1 MSNEKSTPGNSEQ
14 RPTPSVVI
22 NLAGGSSSEKP
33 NSADHDSTQP
43 QDGSSGS
50 PPITK
55 KPCPSSSLVV
65 VVGQVSTE
73 TKQEKG
79 KKGDAEAAII
89 VQHGDTAKERHGD
102 DETSC
107 GKEQQ
112 PPCQRCGKKRK
123 HSDANKM
130 RSISCEESQQESS
143 SKKQN
148 GVIGSPKKVDS
159 VLDPFVVVK
168 WILASDKV
176 GPSSQKSPGL
186 PNEQNILPASL
197 MTPALQ

>member
-22 NLAGGSSSEKP
+22 DLAEASSSEKTS
-33 NSADHDSTQP
+33 SADHLGSTRTQE
-43 QDGSSGS
+43 GSFGS

-55 KPCPSSSLVV
+55 KPCSSPSLVV
-65 VVGQVSTE
+65 VVGQASTE

-79 KKGDAEAAII
+79 NEKADAEAAIKI
-89 VQHGDTAKERHGD
+89 RHGDTAKERHGD

-107 GKEQQ
+107 RTEQQ
-112 PPCQRCGKKRK
+112 SPCQRCGKKRK
-123 HSDANKM
+123 HSDAIKM
-130 RSISCEESQQESS
+130 QSITCEESQQESS

-148 GVIGSPKKVDS
+148 GLIGSQKEVDS

-168 WILASDKV
+168 WILATDKV
-176 GPSSQKSPGL
+176 GPSSQKSP
-186 PNEQNILPASL
+186 P
-197 MTPALQ
+197 